1 MSANY
6 TPQNAQ
12 VAVGATANTSLSPN
26 NTDSGVYT
34 LVAGAA
40 TWGSYINSI
49 TIKATG
55 SVSEGMIRIFSDS
68 MGTSPI
74 GLIME
79 IRVPAQGQSGTY
91 PAFEITVPCRITIG
105 ATNKI
110 YVTSQIANNF
120 VVTASAFL
128 VFSVPS

>member
-6 TPQNAQ
+6 TPQNSQ
-12 VAVGATANTSLSPN
+12 VSAGGTANTNLAPN
-26 NTDSGVYT
+26 SVDAGVYT
-34 LVAGAA
+34 LLTGAA
-40 TWGSYINSI
+40 TYGSMVTSI

-68 MGTSPI
+68 MGTTPI

-91 PAFEITVPCRITIG
+91 PAWGTTVQCSITVG
-105 ATNKI
+105 ASNKI
-110 YVTSQIANNF
+110 YVTSQNAATFI
-120 VVTASAFL
+120 VTASAFE
-128 VFSVPS
+128 VYSVPA